1 MLRIVPAIIGT
12 GFQFYLSVSVLD
24 PIEYSMYGCELIDDS
39 LRVKISFCTAHVK
52 AFEKVLQ
59 PFVACFGTRNTLD
72 SRDRSLPSFQLVSE
86 EFDMLKLLTLRKS
99 FSPISLLSLL
109 KSGLIKLVQRLFK
122 MTGSTIHGYETPQ
135 TLFTDNTNLQFIVS
149 RASPE
154 IALMPLIASTNV

>member
-1 MLRIVPAIIGT
+1 
-12 GFQFYLSVSVLD
+12 
-24 PIEYSMYGCELIDDS
+24 MYGCELIDDS

-59 PFVACFGTRNTLD
+59 PFVACFGSRNTLD

-109 KSGLIKLVQRLFK
+109 KSGLIKLVQTLLK
-122 MTGSTIHGYETPQ
+122 MTGFTVYVYETPS
-135 TLFTDNTNLQFIVS
+135 LFTDNANLQFIVPC
-149 RASPE
+149 ASTA
-154 IALMPLIASTNV
+154 IALMPLIASLNV